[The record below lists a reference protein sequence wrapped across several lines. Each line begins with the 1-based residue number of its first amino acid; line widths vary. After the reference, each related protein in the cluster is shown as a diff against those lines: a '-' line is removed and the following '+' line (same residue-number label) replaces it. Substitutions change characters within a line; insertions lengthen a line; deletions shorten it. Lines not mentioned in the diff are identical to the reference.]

1 MSAINLLDL
10 FEISSTLYKP
20 TSIEKAE
27 FPAGNDPEKNNKKK
41 IVKDFI
47 EEILIYQDTKK
58 HEPWN

>member
-41 IVKDFI
+41 DCKGFHRGNSH
-47 EEILIYQDTKK
+47 LSRHKK
-58 HEPWN
+58 T